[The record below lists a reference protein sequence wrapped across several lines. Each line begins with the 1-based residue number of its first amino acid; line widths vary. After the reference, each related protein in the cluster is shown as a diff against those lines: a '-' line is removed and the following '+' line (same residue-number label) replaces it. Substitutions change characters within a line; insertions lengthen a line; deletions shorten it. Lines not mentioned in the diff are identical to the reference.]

1 MGKLVV
7 VYGDE
12 ARLESALAALAD
24 AGLGES
30 TRVIGGGSGPGEGM
44 GAPVDAADYERAGL
58 PAEHAEDATGTGAAD
73 GRPVVVPGAAGG
85 PPVVSGV
92 VDPLSIPPGGSRAVG
107 LVGDGPADRGVERD
121 LERLT
126 NNNADEARFYS
137 DAVEGGA
144 SILVVEG
151 SDSDLDR
158 AEAALAG
165 NEGQG
170 MEI

>member
-1 MGKLVV
+1 MSV
-7 VYGDE
+7 
-12 ARLESALAALAD
+12 
-24 AGLGES
+24 
-30 TRVIGGGSGPGEGM
+30 
-44 GAPVDAADYERAGL
+44 
-58 PAEHAEDATGTGAAD
+58 
-73 GRPVVVPGAAGG
+73 
-85 PPVVSGV
+85 
-92 VDPLSIPPGGSRAVG
+92 PPGGSRAVG
-107 LVGDGPADRGVERD
+107 LVGDGPGDRGVERD

-170 MEI
+170 MARR